1 MLICIQGQKRA
12 MKDYL
17 LQMNK
22 QLDELVVRVRSQ
34 LSKNDR
40 KKFNTVLI
48 VDVHARDIIEGFV
61 RDRYC

>member
-1 MLICIQGQKRA
+1 

-17 LQMNK
+17 LQVNS
-22 QLDELVVRVRSQ
+22 QLDELVLRVRSK

-61 RDRYC
+61 RDR

>member
-1 MLICIQGQKRA
+1 

-17 LQMNK
+17 LQMNS
-22 QLDELVVRVRSQ
+22 QLDELVMRVRGK

-61 RDRYC
+61 RDR

>member
-1 MLICIQGQKRA
+1 

-17 LQMNK
+17 LQMNS
-22 QLDELVVRVRSQ
+22 QLDELVMRVRGK

-61 RDRYC
+61 RDRWIIKYYNIT